1 MPSKSRIRRKLRRL
15 ERGST
20 DIELTAEAEAIAT
33 DAVGWLLVDSWT
45 HSVDVTEVDFT
56 GLGAFTEIMV
66 LLSDIEVNPSG
77 ISFFRASAD
86 NGNTFFDT
94 NGDYNA
100 VDTDGLKT
108 ANTRVDL
115 FTTAAFAART
125 AFLSVKAWNQAVKK
139 PAVSSRTDTSFW
151 TLDNNAAVA
160 LNAVRIAPSS
170 GGDITGGSIYIF
182 GR

>member
-1 MPSKSRIRRKLRRL
+1 MRSKSRIRRKLRRL
-15 ERGST
+15 ERGAT
-20 DIELTAEAEAIAT
+20 DTELAAEAEVIAV
-33 DAVGWLLVDSWT
+33 DVVGWSLVGSWT
-45 HSVDVTEVDFT
+45 HTINVTEVDFT
-56 GLGAFTEIMV
+56 NLGAYTEIMI
-66 LLSDIEVNPSG
+66 LLSDVALSPSG

-86 NGNTFFDT
+86 NGSTFFDT
-94 NGDYNA
+94 SGDYNA

-115 FTTAAFAART
+115 FTTATIAART

-139 PAVSSRTDTSFW
+139 PAMTSRTDNSFW

-160 LNAVRIAPSS
+160 LNALRIASSS
-170 GGDITGGSIYIF
+170 GGNITSGSIYIY